1 MSIFDS
7 LGYNP
12 QARRGRF
19 LVSGFR
25 FLVPGL
31 RLTLESPQCQK
42 PEIRNQKLET
52 KRMYELLREYG
63 LWAVFFGTMI
73 EGDLTLLL
81 AGVLA
86 RAGLFTFGEALL
98 VGMAGGFVGDSL
110 SYFIGAR
117 FRQRARTLKLFLKAR
132 ARIEKLM
139 SRFGWLSVFIVKYV
153 YGLRTASA
161 IFWGLAQFGYLKFAA
176 LTLASCLV
184 WVGLLA
190 GLGFTFATGV
200 EKLIGDLHRIQI
212 ILLIALIIIAT
223 VYLISR
229 FERQVIEDEKK
240 FFVETEEEK
249 EMIEKGKEILQ
260 KAITHV
266 HLPSHHADDESDAP
280 PTATRK
286 KSSGED

>member
-1 MSIFDS
+1 
-7 LGYNP
+7 
-12 QARRGRF
+12 
-19 LVSGFR
+19 
-25 FLVPGL
+25 
-31 RLTLESPQCQK
+31 
-42 PEIRNQKLET
+42 
-52 KRMYELLREYG
+52 MYELLREYG

-98 VGMAGGFVGDSL
+98 VGTAGGVVGDSL

-117 FRQRARTLKLFLKAR
+117 FRQRALTLKLFLKAR

-139 SRFGWLSVFIVKYV
+139 NRFGVLSVFIVKYV

-161 IFWGLAQFGYLKFAA
+161 IFWGLAQFGYLKFVA
-176 LTLASCLV
+176 LTVASCFV

-223 VYLISR
+223 VYIISR

-249 EMIEKGKEILQ
+249 EMIEKGREILQ
-260 KAITHV
+260 KAMTHV
-266 HLPSHHADDESDAP
+266 HLPAHHDDDDSDEPKPAAREK
-280 PTATRK
+280 TT
-286 KSSGED
+286 GED